1 MIKWNKHLWI
11 NGGYA
16 HGLAMILED
25 IECGKYQIV
34 FASAENVLVKPFF
47 FVNKK
52 KRKKHTVSPDM
63 VCRFA
68 SNKLWRVKL
77 RVLLFVLQ
85 SIVSFGI
92 KKPSNKLTASILKD
106 CRLENIECNK
116 HQLTFVTTEK
126 VSSKPFCSWVKKTT
140 LPFHSST
147 LHAFFFVGKQCY
159 RFLI

>member
-52 KRKKHTVSPDM
+52 KK
-63 VCRFA
+63 
-68 SNKLWRVKL
+68 
-77 RVLLFVLQ
+77 
-85 SIVSFGI
+85 
-92 KKPSNKLTASILKD
+92 
-106 CRLENIECNK
+106 
-116 HQLTFVTTEK
+116 EK
-126 VSSKPFCSWVKKTT
+126 
-140 LPFHSST
+140 ST
-147 LHAFFFVGKQCY
+147 LFHQTWYAGLPQTNY
-159 RFLI
+159 GA

>member
-1 MIKWNKHLWI
+1 MIKWNKHLRI

-34 FASAENVLVKPFF
+34 FASAENVLLKPFF

-52 KRKKHTVSPDM
+52 KKKAHRFTRHGMPVCIKQIMARKTSSAV
-63 VCRFA
+63 VCASKYRFIW
-68 SNKLWRVKL
+68 K
-77 RVLLFVLQ
+77 
-85 SIVSFGI
+85 

-106 CRLENIECNK
+106 CRLENMECNK

-126 VSSKPFCSWVKKTT
+126 VSSKPFCS
-140 LPFHSST
+140 
-147 LHAFFFVGKQCY
+147 G
-159 RFLI
+159 

>member
-1 MIKWNKHLWI
+1 MR
-11 NGGYA
+11 
-16 HGLAMILED
+16 
-25 IECGKYQIV
+25 QISNCICV
-34 FASAENVLVKPFF
+34 SRERFGEAIFF
-47 FVNKK
+47 SLIKK

-68 SNKLWRVKL
+68 SNKLGRVKL

-85 SIVSFGI
+85 SIVSFGK

-126 VSSKPFCSWVKKTT
+126 VSSKPFCSCVKKTT

>member
-1 MIKWNKHLWI
+1 MIKWNKHLRI

-34 FASAENVLVKPFF
+34 FASAENVLLKPFF
-47 FVNKK
+47 FVNK

-85 SIVSFGI
+85 SIVSFG
-92 KKPSNKLTASILKD
+92 KKNRQI
-106 CRLENIECNK
+106 N
-116 HQLTFVTTEK
+116 
-126 VSSKPFCSWVKKTT
+126 
-140 LPFHSST
+140 
-147 LHAFFFVGKQCY
+147 
-159 RFLI
+159 